1 MKTQDNSNKEFLLG
15 KLYQDKST
23 SYKIMVSITFGLLGF
38 TLNFFPVDFV
48 FYGSYRMSF
57 LFGLIFPMLITLSW
71 GWKYGLLSALCGGCQ
86 TMWILWVPQSSY
98 ATFASVPP
106 FTLWIVWL
114 GWFSR
119 SRHNIYLGEVF
130 FRVFNTILL
139 YALFRWLFTFNS
151 PPANLE
157 MPFTVVNSIVFKE
170 IVNGFLIL
178 SLARGL
184 LYSKTIRKFFGL
196 RETRTDPRVYY
207 LFLNIL
213 ILAVMLTLI
222 LLGERFLWNNWAE
235 EFKNMARITGSLL
248 LLVAGAFCLY
258 GAAGEFVRRKIEG
271 VIERERDQLEEIVR
285 ERTGELL
292 ESQTRLAKI
301 VQGCSIPIIVIDRN
315 HIVTHWNR
323 ACDSLTGI
331 PADEVIG
338 TGKQWSAFYG
348 EKRPILADILIEGLP
363 EPKISEYYG
372 DNCRKSVLI
381 DNAYEGESFFPEL
394 GKKGKWLDFSASVL
408 CDSQGNIAGAIETI
422 QDFTGRRQAEEELR
436 KAHDELEV
444 RVEERTSDLHASNK
458 ELEAF
463 SYSVSHDLRAPL
475 RSIDGF
481 SKLLIEEHSDD
492 LSEQGI
498 HYLDRVRAGA
508 QTMAALID
516 DMLTLSRLGREPL
529 KTETVDMTAIAE
541 EAREMLR
548 DEWKDREVDF
558 TFHDCPV
565 ISADYNLMRIVLV
578 NLISNALKFSRS
590 IDSTIIEFGHRVTE
604 DQTVFFLRDNG
615 IGFNM
620 KYADRIFAPFQ
631 RLHRSE
637 EYEGSGI
644 GLASVKRIID
654 RHGGRI
660 WVESVSDS
668 GTTVFFTL
676 GGK

>member
-1 MKTQDNSNKEFLLG
+1 MYKFHSYTGCGENIKIQDNSNKEFLLG

-38 TLNFFPVDFV
+38 ALNFFPVDFV

-57 LFGLIFPMLITLSW
+57 LFGLIFPMLITLAW
-71 GWKYGLLSALCGGCQ
+71 GWKYGLL
-86 TMWILWVPQSSY
+86 
-98 ATFASVPP
+98 
-106 FTLWIVWL
+106 
-114 GWFSR
+114 
-119 SRHNIYLGEVF
+119 H
-130 FRVFNTILL
+130 
-139 YALFRWLFTFNS
+139 
-151 PPANLE
+151 
-157 MPFTVVNSIVFKE
+157 
-170 IVNGFLIL
+170 
-178 SLARGL
+178 
-184 LYSKTIRKFFGL
+184 SKTIRKFLGL
-196 RETRTDPRVYY
+196 RETLTDPRVYY

-222 LLGERFLWNNWAE
+222 LLGERFLWNNWQD

-285 ERTGELL
+285 ERTNELQ
-292 ESQTRLAKI
+292 ENQTKLIQMVR
-301 VQGCSIPIIVIDRN
+301 GSTMPIIVIDKD

-323 ACDSLTGI
+323 ACESLTGI
-331 PADEVIG
+331 PADEIIG
-338 TGKQWSAFYG
+338 TGKQWSAFY
-348 EKRPILADILIEGLP
+348 EEERPILADIVIEDSP
-363 EPKISEYYG
+363 DSEISRYYG

-381 DNAYEGESFFPEL
+381 DRAYEAECFFPKL
-394 GKKGKWLDFSASVL
+394 GKNGKWLDFSAAVL
-408 CDSQGNIAGAIETI
+408 HDSQGNITGAIETF
-422 QDFTGRRQAEEELR
+422 QDFTDRKQAEENLKR
-436 KAHDELEV
+436 AHDELEV

-481 SKLLIEEHSDD
+481 SKLLLEECGDT
-492 LSEQGI
+492 LTEQGI
-498 HYLDRVRAGA
+498 HYLERVRAGA
-508 QTMAALID
+508 QNMGVLID

-529 KTETVDMTAIAE
+529 KTETVNLTAMAE
-541 EAREMLR
+541 EARELLR

-565 ISADYNLMRIVLV
+565 VSADSNLLMIVLV
-578 NLISNALKFSRS
+578 NLLSNALKFSRS
-590 IDSTIIEFGHRVTE
+590 TDSAIIEFGHRVME
-604 DQTVFFLRDNG
+604 NQIAFFLKDNG

-637 EYEGSGI
+637 DYEGSGI
-644 GLASVKRIID
+644 GLANVKRIID

-660 WVESVSDS
+660 WVESASDS

-676 GGK
+676 